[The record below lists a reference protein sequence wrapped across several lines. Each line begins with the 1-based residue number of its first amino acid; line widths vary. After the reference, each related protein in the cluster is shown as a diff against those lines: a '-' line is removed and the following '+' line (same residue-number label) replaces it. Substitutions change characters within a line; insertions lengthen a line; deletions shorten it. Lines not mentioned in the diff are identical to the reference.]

1 MESETKKKKSTN
13 EPNLNIPGKLPFA
26 DYASEVKME
35 DLVKMLVHTGALSVR
50 DYELLI
56 MRGHVLP
63 LVESMTDDTW
73 SQIRDELLEFLREEY
88 PDDSDETASPKTTLP
103 NNE

>member
-1 MESETKKKKSTN
+1 MKSETKKKKDPN
-13 EPNLNIPGKLPFA
+13 EPSLNIPGKLPFE

-63 LVESMTDDTW
+63 LVESMTETTW
-73 SQIRDELLEFLREEY
+73 SQIRDELLEFFKEEY
-88 PDDSDETASPKTTLP
+88 PDDADEEAEPKT
-103 NNE
+103 